1 MRENTKKTKK
11 SVKNYEKN
19 DEIDNKLVES
29 LKKDEKLN
37 EDREYRMH
45 IISMATMFLEDFS
58 DNIYKTSIE
67 MNLKIPYFSVDA
79 WKDFL
84 NYPVV
89 RKYIKSLIK

>member
-29 LKKDEKLN
+29 LKKDEKLK
-37 EDREYRMH
+37 EDAEYRMH

-58 DNIYKTSIE
+58 DNIYKQKVAKKIVRDPLINFK
-67 MNLKIPYFSVDA
+67 NLI
-79 WKDFL
+79 
-84 NYPVV
+84 NG
-89 RKYIKSLIK
+89 

>member
-29 LKKDEKLN
+29 LKKDEKLK
-37 EDREYRMH
+37 EDPEYRMH

-58 DNIYKTSIE
+58 DTIYKTSIE

-84 NYPVV
+84 N
-89 RKYIKSLIK
+89 